1 MAKFV
6 NGLFIDKKEFDNGGM
21 ILKCSIDMTRFYEE
35 NPTTEKGYFNFEI
48 KFNKG
53 GKPYAQVNEFYHKDT
68 DTKKEEQT
76 VTFGEITEDE
86 IPF

>member
-6 NGLFIDKKEFDNGGM
+6 NGLFIDKKEFNNGGM

-35 NPTTEKGYFNFEI
+35 NPTTEKGYFNFDI
-48 KFNKG
+48 KFNKD
-53 GKPYAQVNEFYHKDT
+53 GKPYAQVNEYYHKS
-68 DTKKEEQT
+68 EEKAEKNI
-76 VTFGEITEDE
+76 VKFDEISEDE